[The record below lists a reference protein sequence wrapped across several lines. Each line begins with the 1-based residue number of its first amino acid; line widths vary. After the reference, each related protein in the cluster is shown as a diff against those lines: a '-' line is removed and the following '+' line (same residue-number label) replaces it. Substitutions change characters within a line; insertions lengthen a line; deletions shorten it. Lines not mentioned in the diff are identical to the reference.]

1 MNKTKNIGE
10 SFYHAGQGLVHCLKN
25 ERNIRVHLTMAIVA
39 LVLGVALDI
48 NHYEFLVLLL
58 LIAVVIVS
66 EMINTAIENVVDM
79 ITEDF
84 HPLAKVVKDI
94 TAGAVMFSCI
104 VAVCIGL
111 IIFIPHIIELFT

>member
-1 MNKTKNIGE
+1 MKKTKNIAE
-10 SFYHAGQGLVHCLKN
+10 SFYHAGQGLIHCIKY
-25 ERNIRVHLTMAIVA
+25 ERNIRIHLLMAVIA
-39 LVLGVALDI
+39 LILGLVLKI
-48 NHYEFLVLLL
+48 NHYEFLVLFL

-94 TAGAVMFSCI
+94 TAGAVMFSCL

-111 IIFIPHIIELFT
+111 IIFVPHILELFK